1 MRRARSAHPLAVAAA
16 LAAALLVAGPAAAQ
30 YPDLGYRGWGLRAG
44 AASDPDQAV
53 VGAHWNLGEIVDNL
67 RLQPSLEL
75 GAGDDV
81 AIVSL
86 LVPVHYRFDVAADL
100 TPYAGG
106 GVLLAVI
113 DRDDPP
119 RRRRDDDE
127 DFDIAPVAV
136 GGLELPVGRGQD
148 LLFELQVGG
157 GDAFDAKVLVGLS
170 F

>member
-1 MRRARSAHPLAVAAA
+1 MRRARTAHSLAVAAA

-30 YPDLGYRGWGLRAG
+30 HPDLGFRGWGLRLG

-53 VGAHWNLGEIVDNL
+53 AGVHWNLGELVENL

-75 GAGDDV
+75 GVGDDV
-81 AIVSL
+81 ATVSL

-100 TPYAGG
+100 TPYAGA
-106 GVLLAVI
+106 GVLFAAI
-113 DRDDPP
+113 DRDDRP

-127 DFDIAPVAV
+127 DFEIAPVAV
-136 GGLELPVGRGQD
+136 GGLELPMSRGRD
-148 LLFELQVGG
+148 LLVELHVGG
-157 GDAFDAKVLVGLS
+157 GDAFDARVLVGWS